1 MINWDFF
8 VKKDSRHS
16 RFQTPM
22 FSCFYYC
29 LQERVGDEDGITYDM
44 AVASAIDEDA
54 DFYACDGEWYDH
66 WSDDGDFS
74 DDEEV
79 CVFNK

>member
-16 RFQTPM
+16 HFQTPI

-29 LQERVGDEDGITYDM
+29 LHERVGDEDGITYDKFCSYFCIPNNNYRDTN
-44 AVASAIDEDA
+44 A
-54 DFYACDGEWYDH
+54 H
-66 WSDDGDFS
+66 
-74 DDEEV
+74 
-79 CVFNK
+79 